1 VLDIHS
7 HMSHPNPTA
16 SLKFQSISSDGGDD
30 EMNDTQKRNVC
41 DILDSSGPDLRK
53 ALDVHFRDH
62 KLGEP
67 EPEDYRLLDR
77 TIATIQEGMW
87 TSDEP
92 EFDYGKLKADIYDAL
107 LDGAKTKEPEDYVGE
122 SDADERGR
130 AVIDFTFDW
139 LRCLLDKDEKE

>member
-1 VLDIHS
+1 
-7 HMSHPNPTA
+7 
-16 SLKFQSISSDGGDD
+16 
-30 EMNDTQKRNVC
+30 MNDTQKKNVC
-41 DILDSSGPDLRK
+41 DMLDSSGSDLRK
-53 ALDVHFRDH
+53 ALDVLFRDH

-67 EPEDYRLLDR
+67 EPEDYQLLDR

-92 EFDYGKLKADIYDAL
+92 EFDYDKLKADIYDAL
-107 LDGAKTKEPEDYVGE
+107 IDGAKTEEPEDYVGE

-139 LRCLLDKDEKE
+139 LRCILDKDVNE